1 MDAPMNPSPNA
12 TGRHVIHDFA
22 GLVAALQSDGAPL
35 DVLPGKAEL
44 RILIDEPWLKTA
56 LWLHWD
62 AQHALLHLLL
72 PIGDPI
78 PAERL
83 SAIES
88 LIARINH
95 RLVMP
100 GFGLDD
106 TNAVAYFRLCLPR
119 EEGLTVEQVRTLL
132 RTAIGTVR
140 DALPLFV
147 DVLQGGVSPQE
158 AILRAR

>member
-1 MDAPMNPSPNA
+1 MNPSANA

-22 GLVAALQSDGAPL
+22 GLVAALQSDGAPI
-35 DVLPGKAEL
+35 DAQPGKAEL
-44 RILIDEPWLKTA
+44 RILIDEPWLQSA
-56 LWLHWD
+56 LWLRWD
-62 AQHALLHLLL
+62 SQHALLHLLL
-72 PIGDPI
+72 PIGEPI

-119 EEGLTVEQVRTLL
+119 EEGLSVNQLRMLL

-140 DALPLFV
+140 DALPLFG
-147 DVLQGGVSPQE
+147 DVLQSGLSPQE
-158 AILRAR
+158 AILRLR